1 MKYELILIPLA
12 IALITQLIVKPIIEA
27 IRGRFS
33 WKNLIS
39 YGGMPS
45 AHSALVTS
53 LSTIIALTEG
63 IDSPAFA
70 VSFFLAIIVI
80 TDAIGFRGY
89 LTEHSKTINKLII
102 DLPDELEYKYKTL
115 NERISHTMI
124 QVIAGVITGFILTY
138 LIFIII

>member
-1 MKYELILIPLA
+1 MKYEFILIPLA
-12 IALITQLIVKPIIEA
+12 IALLTQLIVKPVLEA

-33 WKNLIS
+33 WKNIVS

-53 LSTIIALTEG
+53 LATIIALTDG
-63 IDSPAFA
+63 INNSAFA
-70 VSFFLAIIVI
+70 ISFFFAIIVI

-89 LTEHSKTINKLII
+89 LTEHSKAINKLII

-115 NERISHTMI
+115 NERISHTML